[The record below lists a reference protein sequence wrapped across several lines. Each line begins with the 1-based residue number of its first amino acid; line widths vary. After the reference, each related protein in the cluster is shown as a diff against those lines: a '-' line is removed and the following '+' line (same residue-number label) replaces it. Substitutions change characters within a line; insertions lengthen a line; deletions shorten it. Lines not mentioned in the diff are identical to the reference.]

1 MKDAKMLPVVPRM
14 VLWAA
19 GAVAAYALA
28 RIARREYRRV
38 NEELDEAR
46 LSPAASKAGRA
57 DHPTLR
63 RDPRTG
69 VYTL

>member
-1 MKDAKMLPVVPRM
+1 MLPVVPRM

-19 GAVAAYALA
+19 GAVAAFALA

-46 LSPAASKAGRA
+46 LSPVASNADRA
-57 DHPTLR
+57 EHPTLR

>member
-1 MKDAKMLPVVPRM
+1 MPILSRI

-19 GAVAAYALA
+19 GAAAAYALA
-28 RIARREYRRV
+28 RIAQREYRRV

-46 LSPAASKAGRA
+46 LAPAASQAERA

>member
-1 MKDAKMLPVVPRM
+1 MIPILPRV

-19 GAVAAYALA
+19 GAVAAFALA
-28 RIARREYRRV
+28 RIAKREYQRV

-46 LSPAASKAGRA
+46 LSPVASEAERA
-57 DHPTLR
+57 EHPTLR